1 MGTTTD
7 RPGRGK
13 GKVKSWGKNGQ
24 RQEKV
29 VFLNITKA
37 EGRKRETFS
46 QLPLLPQSHVK
57 KKYLKRQANKNQ
69 RAREKTEHLLSAL
82 HYAKHFTNIALLY
95 FRFKV

>member
-57 KKYLKRQANKNQ
+57 KAFKKDKQIKIKEQ
-69 RAREKTEHLLSAL
+69 EKSLSI
-82 HYAKHFTNIALLY
+82 Y
-95 FRFKV
+95 